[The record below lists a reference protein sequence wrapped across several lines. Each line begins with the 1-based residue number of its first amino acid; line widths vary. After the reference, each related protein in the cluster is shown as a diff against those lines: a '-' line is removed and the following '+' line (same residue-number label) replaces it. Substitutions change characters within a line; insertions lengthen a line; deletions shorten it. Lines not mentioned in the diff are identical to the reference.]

1 MKFLA
6 VLLALAGTCILMAAP
21 GAANAQATRTW
32 ISGVGD
38 DVNPCSRTAPCK
50 TFPGAISKTAA
61 GGEIDTLDPGGFGAV
76 TVVKAITLADE
87 GIGEGGILVAGTNG
101 ITVNCTT
108 DPNCVVV
115 VRGLQI
121 DGGPVGSNSL
131 AGIKFMAGKAL
142 FVYNTTIRNFT
153 GGSPNGYG
161 INFAP
166 STGTSQLFVSNSQI
180 TTNGPV
186 GSGTGGGIFIDPT
199 GAGTIVNATITNSQV
214 SNNTAGIRLDMSG
227 ASAGA
232 VGTVQVESTEVS
244 GNANGGVAAILGGGG
259 ATGAIVL
266 VDRSNVSNNAIGF
279 TGNGG
284 AGATVRVGNS
294 VVSNNGMAFKQVGA
308 ATLTTYGNNAI
319 SNNTPGGY
327 TPTAFA
333 PS

>member
-1 MKFLA
+1 MKYISI
-6 VLLALAGTCILMAAP
+6 LLALIGTCILMAAP
-21 GAANAQATRTW
+21 GAAYAQATRTW
-32 ISGVGD
+32 VSGVGD

-61 GGEIDTLDPGGFGAV
+61 GGEIDTLDPGSFAAV
-76 TVVKAITLADE
+76 TVVKAITLAEE
-87 GIGEGGILVAGTNG
+87 GSGEAGILTAGTNG
-101 ITVNCTT
+101 ITINCST

-131 AGIKFMAGKAL
+131 AGIKFIAGRAL
-142 FVYNTTIRNFT
+142 FVYNTSIRNYT

-166 STGTSQLFVSNSQI
+166 SSGTSQLFVSNSQI
-180 TTNGPV
+180 VTNGTF
-186 GSGTGGGIFIDPT
+186 GAGTGAGIFIAPT

-227 ASAGA
+227 ASVGA
-232 VGTVQVESTEVS
+232 VGTVQVEGTEVS
-244 GNANGGVAAILGGGG
+244 GNANGAIAAILGVGG
-259 ATGAIVL
+259 ATGATVL
-266 VDRSNVSNNAIGF
+266 VDRSNVSNNGVGF
-279 TGNGG
+279 TGNGS
-284 AGATVRVGNS
+284 ANVNLRVSNS

-308 ATLTTYGNNAI
+308 AVITTYGNNAI

-327 TPTAFA
+327 TPTSFA